1 MANAISLGSYF
12 LSPPSSNSCLAAILN
27 YSKFPKYSRMIES
40 PHLRS
45 RTSSDTII
53 PDQVW
58 QHLYLRFLLPSAQS
72 LPTTLSRLCC
82 HFISH
87 TLPTEHETM
96 LLLISYV
103 PYVIML
109 CYVIPYVLLTKLKH
123 PSDRDHTWFIYVSLS
138 QGHKKPSINVAYTE
152 RFRVHH
158 EITYRNLSWILEK
171 YSTRHQKQIFSLI
184 CLCHKIRAQFN
195 FSYIFHLPNISSKE
209 NGQGI
214 NMTYILDSPHAKTS
228 ITYPESRVTLIIK
241 SITID
246 SKTLNKILA
255 NQIQ

>member
-12 LSPPSSNSCLAAILN
+12 LSPPSSSSRLAAILN

-53 PDQVW
+53 PDQVVAAPLSEVSSALSPISS
-58 QHLYLRFLLPSAQS
+58 HYSFSPLLPLYL
-72 LPTTLSRLCC
+72 TY
-82 HFISH
+82 

-96 LLLISYV
+96 LLLI

-209 NGQGI
+209 NGQEI
-214 NMTYILDSPHAKTS
+214 NMTYILDSPHAKNT